1 MPGNSSAKYVF
12 DDSRELVSTVRP
24 DGTSVDAGKKEDKTP
39 VNNPLE
45 SSSESITVETGEGR
59 VLHLTTRYP
68 MIIFFRK
75 KPMFSFFKVFY

>member
-12 DDSRELVSTVRP
+12 DDSGELVGTVRP

-45 SSSESITVETGEGR
+45 SSSESTTVETKEGR
-59 VLHLTTRYP
+59 VFHLTTRYSND
-68 MIIFFRK
+68 FFN